1 MNVDRLKGIP
11 IEFIKT
17 AVLCYRLKNSAPVSK
32 ILEMQRPA
40 IWKRIHTLE
49 ELLGFKLFQ
58 TTQRSGEI
66 APTPE
71 GLDFLRYASSFMPAY
86 DALLARYL
94 SENNLEDHH
103 CRVAVAATASAYV
116 PAAAAELLADGARCR
131 LIETDTGSVIA
142 AVSEGRAE
150 LGFVEICGEN
160 QAVLEGLAYS
170 RRLQVS
176 LLHQTPCHVTLR
188 KDHPALAALPRRRM
202 PEGVLAPYV
211 QACYD
216 DPQLPDG
223 VRISNLSS
231 MLEDRAVVTQ
241 RATMADLLQNSDAYC
256 IGTGYLPRNLQDSL
270 LTLPTTPK
278 RKMIVLVL
286 RRAGSTPGFE
296 ASKLVELVKDK
307 LDQMLLRRNIAAG
320 IDEDSGD

>member
-11 IEFIKT
+11 VEFIKT

-32 ILEMQRPA
+32 ILDMKRPA

-49 ELLGFKLFQ
+49 DLLGFRLFEP
-58 TTQRSGEI
+58 TQRSGEI
-66 APTPE
+66 EPTPE

-86 DALLARYL
+86 DMLLARYL
-94 SENNLEDHH
+94 DENGVEDHH
-103 CRVAVAATASAYV
+103 CRVSIAATASAYV

-131 LIETDTGSVIA
+131 LIEADTGSVLNV
-142 AVSEGRAE
+142 VSEGRAE
-150 LGFVEICGEN
+150 LGIVEVCGEN
-160 QAVLEGLAYS
+160 QAVVEGLALS
-170 RRLQVS
+170 RKLNLG

-188 KDHPALAALPRRRM
+188 KNHPALASLPRRRM
-202 PEGVLAPYV
+202 PEGVLAPFV
-211 QACYD
+211 QACYE

-241 RATMADLLQNSDAYC
+241 RATMADLLLHTDAYC
-256 IGTGYLPRNLQDSL
+256 IGTGYLPQEAHGAL
-270 LTLPTTPK
+270 LTVPTTPR
-278 RKMIVLVL
+278 RKMMVLVV

-296 ASKLVELVKDK
+296 ASRLVELVGQK
-307 LDQMLLRRNIAAG
+307 LDQMLLRRNVAAG
-320 IDEDSGD
+320 LDADAKD